1 MKRIGTTIAL
11 VVLAASVAHGQ
22 ILYKISGKGLKEAS
36 YIIGTYHL
44 APASYADSVPGLR
57 QAMSDCRQV
66 YGEVDI
72 MDAIKPENKAKVE
85 AMQYLPEGKTLASV
99 LTSEQLGKLNGL
111 LREVVGKDL
120 NNEAVAAQMGRLT
133 PAALSSSLT
142 LIAYMKETPNL
153 DPTKLLDGYFQ
164 QEALA
169 QGKKVGGF
177 ETLEFQMDVLY
188 GAPLEDQIK
197 ALMCLVENFQETVD
211 MSELV
216 AAAYFGQSLE
226 DLEDLTAEE
235 SDGACGSSPEEEDKL
250 IYNRNANWAK
260 AMPKI
265 MAADPTLFAVGAA
278 HLCGEKGV
286 LALLKEQGYTVEPV
300 KK

>member
-1 MKRIGTTIAL
+1 
-11 VVLAASVAHGQ
+11 
-22 ILYKISGKGLKEAS
+22 
-36 YIIGTYHL
+36 
-44 APASYADSVPGLR
+44 
-57 QAMSDCRQV
+57 
-66 YGEVDI
+66 
-72 MDAIKPENKAKVE
+72 
-85 AMQYLPEGKTLASV
+85 
-99 LTSEQLGKLNGL
+99 
-111 LREVVGKDL
+111 
-120 NNEAVAAQMGRLT
+120 
-133 PAALSSSLT
+133 
-142 LIAYMKETPNL
+142 
-153 DPTKLLDGYFQ
+153 
-164 QEALA
+164 
-169 QGKKVGGF
+169 
-177 ETLEFQMDVLY
+177 
-188 GAPLEDQIK
+188 
-197 ALMCLVENFQETVD
+197 

>member
-235 SDGACGSSPEEEDKL
+235 SDGACGSSPEDQ
-250 IYNRNANWAK
+250 
-260 AMPKI
+260 
-265 MAADPTLFAVGAA
+265 TL
-278 HLCGEKGV
+278 
-286 LALLKEQGYTVEPV
+286 
-300 KK
+300 

>member
-216 AAAYFGQSLE
+216 AAAYFGQSLD

-235 SDGACGSSPEEEDKL
+235 SNGACGSSPEEEDKL

>member
-177 ETLEFQMDVLY
+177 ETLEFQMEVLY

>member
-22 ILYKISGKGLKEAS
+22 ILYKISGNGLKQPS
-36 YIIGTYHL
+36 YIVGTYHL
-44 APASYADSVPGLR
+44 APASFANDIKGLKS
-57 QAMSDCRQV
+57 AMEACEQV

-72 MDAIKPENKAKVE
+72 MDAIKPESKAKVE

-133 PAALSSSLT
+133 PAALSSSLA

-197 ALMCLVENFQETVD
+197 ALMCLVENFEETVD
-211 MSELV
+211 MADFV
-216 AAAYFGQSLE
+216 AVAYFAQDLEQLE
-226 DLEDLTAEE
+226 DITAEE
-235 SDGACGSSPEEEDKL
+235 SESACGSTPEEEDKL
-250 IYNRNANWAK
+250 IYNRNAAWVK
-260 AMPKI
+260 AMPAI
-265 MAADPTLFAVGAA
+265 MQGKPTLFAVGAA
-278 HLCGEKGV
+278 HLCGDRGV
-286 LALLKEQGYTVEPV
+286 LALLRAAGYTVEGV

>member
-72 MDAIKPENKAKVE
+72 MDAMKPENKAKVE

-177 ETLEFQMDVLY
+177 ETLEFQMEVLY

>member
-57 QAMSDCRQV
+57 QAIADCRQV

-265 MAADPTLFAVGAA
+265 MAAGPTLFAVGAA
-278 HLCGEKGV
+278 HLCGDKGV